1 MELTLDDYSFL
12 CSQCVKLCSYNIDY
26 PYSGKHNIKFEDDV
40 NIVKNVCVYIELKE
54 SIDDTVNYMN
64 NIIDSIELTDRCA
77 LLLEYDYNFKKCY
90 DEIYVSNNRRK
101 IITSDQYILIPI
113 YCLLTDDESI
123 PLFIHN
129 VELHLQL
136 SFDNLILDNIKKI
149 DVMYTGII
157 LNNKVNATITTNIN
171 HIEEYCY
178 DIDNIT
184 TEIELYNIVSY
195 TGKCDVIIY
204 LESEEYVIDCII
216 FEDFSY
222 RNNNI
227 LPLYTNYLNSLY
239 TNYLSPPVINI
250 HFFQLSRDQS
260 INIHL
265 NKEPSDSFKM
275 HIYVKSIRKAI
286 SMINN
291 QN

>member
-12 CSQCVKLCSYNIDY
+12 CGQSTKLCSYSIDL
-26 PYSGKHNIKFEDDV
+26 SCLGKHNIKFEDDV
-40 NIVKNVCVYIELKE
+40 NIVKNVYIYIELKE
-54 SIDDTVNYMN
+54 STDDTANYTN
-64 NIIDSIELTDRCA
+64 NIIDNIKITDRCA
-77 LLLEYDYNFKKCY
+77 LSLEYDNNFKKCY
-90 DEIYVSNNRRK
+90 DEIYVSNNRRQ
-101 IITSDQYILIPI
+101 IITSNKYILIPI
-113 YCLLTDDESI
+113 HCLLTDDESI

-195 TGKCDVIIY
+195 TGKCHVIIY
-204 LESEEYVIDCII
+204 LESEEYVIDRII

-227 LPLYTNYLNSLY
+227 LPPYTNYLTS
-239 TNYLSPPVINI
+239 LSPPVINI